1 MCIRGSEIRHVA
13 QESRLAIP
21 FDASLRPN
29 GLPKKITDCFGVVG
43 DDMCEAGDRIHQQ
56 RPMIDPMSSPDF
68 SDLVARHR
76 DYFRTGTTRSVEW
89 RKSQLAALRAMMT
102 DRAGDFHAALW
113 TDLRRNRTDA
123 DATDVKFLA
132 DDADHALSHLRE
144 WMKPVLVDAPRVL
157 QPARVEVQFDPLG
170 VGLIIGTWNYPLM
183 LTLSP
188 LIAAIAGGN
197 AAVVKPSE
205 VAPASADVIAR
216 LLPEYLDR
224 EAFSVVLGAVPETTA
239 LLEQQWDH
247 IFFTGGT
254 AVAKV
259 VMTAA
264 AKNLTPV
271 VLELGG
277 KSPTI
282 VHSSADLR
290 VAARRIAQG
299 RWNNAGQTCTAPD
312 YVLVLKDVAKPFLE
326 RLKESILHFY
336 GDEPQKSPDYGRIVS
351 TRHFDRLTALLA
363 SGTIYHGGQHD
374 RADQFIAPTVLVNV
388 SPESPAMQ
396 EEIFGPIL
404 PVLEVDNVQQAI
416 DFVNARPSPLGLY
429 VFAEDQHV
437 VRQILDS
444 TTSGDAGV
452 NECTIQP
459 LVPDLP
465 FGGVGNS
472 GMGKYH
478 GEWGFRSYTN
488 ARGVLY
494 HGTRMDPDLRYPPY
508 SSPQP
513 VREGVASS
521 SVSTLPVM

>member
-1 MCIRGSEIRHVA
+1 MTT
-13 QESRLAIP
+13 
-21 FDASLRPN
+21 PN
-29 GLPKKITDCFGVVG
+29 
-43 DDMCEAGDRIHQQ
+43 
-56 RPMIDPMSSPDF
+56 F
-68 SDLVARHR
+68 SALMARHR
-76 DYFRTGTTRSVEW
+76 AYFQTGATRSADW
-89 RKSQLAALRAMMT
+89 REGQLTALRAMMT
-102 DRAGDFHAALW
+102 DRAEDFHAALW

-123 DATDVKFLA
+123 DLTDVQFLA
-132 DDADHALSHLRE
+132 TEAEHALSHLRQ
-144 WMKPVLVDAPRVL
+144 WMKPLSVSTPAVLG
-157 QPARVEVQFDPLG
+157 PARVQVQFDPLG

-188 LIAAIAGGN
+188 LIAAISGGN

-205 VAPASADVIAR
+205 VAPATAEVIAR
-216 LLPEYLDR
+216 LLPAYLDQA
-224 EAFSVVLGAVPETTA
+224 AFSVVLGAKPETTA
-239 LLEQQWDH
+239 LLEQPWDH

-312 YVLVLKDVAKPFLE
+312 YVLVFKDVARPFLGH
-326 RLKESILHFY
+326 LKEAILHFY
-336 GDEPQKSPDYGRIVS
+336 GDDPQKSPDYGRIVS
-351 TRHFDRLTALLA
+351 ERHFDRLTSLLA
-363 SGTIYHGGQHD
+363 SGTIYHGGRHD
-374 RADQFIAPTVLVNV
+374 RADKFIAPTVLVNV
-388 SPESPAMQ
+388 STESPVMQ

-404 PVLEVDNVQQAI
+404 PVLEVDSVRQVI

-444 TTSGDAGV
+444 TASGDAGV

-459 LVPDLP
+459 LIPDLP

-478 GEWGFRSYTN
+478 GEWGFRTYTN
-488 ARGVLY
+488 TRGVVY
-494 HGTRMDPDLRYPPY
+494 HDAAVDPDLRYPPY
-508 SSPQP
+508 SRQKATPE
-513 VREGVASS
+513 RLAS
-521 SVSTLPVM
+521 